1 MSAVPAARLVP
12 VGRWV
17 AMPSVAAA
25 LLGWWLVG
33 DVSERG
39 GEDQLFQVSLAQD
52 HSGLLGLLGVVLA
65 AIVAIELRTRHGEW
79 FRDRAATVALAAVG
93 GVLVGAGLN
102 VVTAKV
108 NGANIGGALV
118 LYVGPFVVVPLLA
131 LAVARATRQ

>member
-17 AMPSVAAA
+17 
-25 LLGWWLVG
+25 
-33 DVSERG
+33 
-39 GEDQLFQVSLAQD
+39 
-52 HSGLLGLLGVVLA
+52 
-65 AIVAIELRTRHGEW
+65 RTPHGEW

>member
-12 VGRWV
+12 VARWV
-17 AMPSVAAA
+17 
-25 LLGWWLVG
+25 
-33 DVSERG
+33 
-39 GEDQLFQVSLAQD
+39 
-52 HSGLLGLLGVVLA
+52 
-65 AIVAIELRTRHGEW
+65 RTRHAER

-93 GVLVGAGLN
+93 GVLVGAGLR

-108 NGANIGGALV
+108 DGANIGGALV